1 MLAVVVPAVIVVAV
15 GAALLPTLVLHRG
28 GAAPS
33 PIPSASSAGQEESN
47 SLPAYMLAAGSEV
60 QQAYRYAAE
69 QPAALEHIPCY
80 CGCGGHS
87 GHRSVRDCF
96 LSEVSRDAV
105 KFEEHGSTCGV
116 CVGIVRDVQEQ
127 LAQGKSLPAVRAY
140 IDAKWGEVG
149 PGTDTPLPPE

>member
-1 MLAVVVPAVIVVAV
+1 MGRPMARRRSMAQGAASSRRRASWPSHPSLLSVLAVVVPAVIVVAV

-87 GHRSVRDCF
+87 GHRRVRDCF
-96 LSEVSRDAV
+96 LS
-105 KFEEHGSTCGV
+105 
-116 CVGIVRDVQEQ
+116 
-127 LAQGKSLPAVRAY
+127 
-140 IDAKWGEVG
+140 
-149 PGTDTPLPPE
+149 